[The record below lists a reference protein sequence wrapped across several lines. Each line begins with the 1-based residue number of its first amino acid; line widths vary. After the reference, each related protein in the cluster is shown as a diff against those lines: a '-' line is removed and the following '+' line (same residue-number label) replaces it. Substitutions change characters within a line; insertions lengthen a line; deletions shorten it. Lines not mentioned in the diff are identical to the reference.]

1 MLSEFLLSE
10 MNRLGAQ
17 DALPLHRQLY
27 EALRRAMLDG
37 KLGAGERLSSSRDL
51 AQDLGLS
58 RNTVVAAINQL
69 SVEGYLVSRVGSG
82 TFVADSLT
90 RANSDIL
97 RENNQL
103 AANYFA
109 TLRAN
114 NDTADGI
121 PRDLINDDNFTGT
134 AADVQGNG
142 VTIRY
147 VIERQCAN
155 AGPFDAS
162 TCSVFPKP
170 AASSGG
176 ERRELVGAEYA
187 PIYRIT
193 VRVQGPR
200 NTTAFLQSL
209 ITI

>member
-1 MLSEFLLSE
+1 MDHVPSSIPSS
-10 MNRLGAQ
+10 AS
-17 DALPLHRQLY
+17 P
-27 EALRRAMLDG
+27 
-37 KLGAGERLSSSRDL
+37 RLSSSR
-51 AQDLGLS
+51 QRG
-58 RNTVVAAINQL
+58 VV
-69 SVEGYLVSRVGSG
+69 LVIALITLVVLLVGAVALVRSFG
-82 TFVADSLT
+82 TSLT
-90 RANSDIL
+90 ISGQTAFKRDLMNQGEVGIAAAKTALTNGAANSDIL